1 MKLSISYLNFWALFR
16 NADAVRSDLFVCSR
30 IRAVNHLGRP
40 ACITGSNYVAS
51 VSRSEGMVQFEIMFN
66 TRKADRDSLLKLAS
80 YVERDKNMLLNTL
93 GNSYVFER
101 RENSLTIRKI
111 VQGVGNI
118 LDESTWERLS
128 ESLVAEVTYLFGKMN
143 PYIQDALAEIYQDTL
158 FKAERRS
165 EAEQKMLPT

>member
-1 MKLSISYLNFWALFR
+1 
-16 NADAVRSDLFVCSR
+16 
-30 IRAVNHLGRP
+30 
-40 ACITGSNYVAS
+40 
-51 VSRSEGMVQFEIMFN
+51 
-66 TRKADRDSLLKLAS
+66 
-80 YVERDKNMLLNTL
+80 MLLNTL